1 MILICSRTTRG
12 AALLAAVVVLLAG
25 APPQGHSQT
34 VSLPEPSRDG
44 QVSVE
49 DAIHNRRSIRDFD
62 ERSLTLAEVGQ
73 LLWAATGVTVDG
85 VSGPTR
91 AAPSAGGLYPL
102 TAYVVAGNV
111 EELPPGVYRYLWR
124 DHRLR
129 RLRAGDLREDL
140 HRAALGQRAIAGAPA
155 TIVLGADYA
164 VTRMRYGPRGVE
176 RYVHMDAGHAAQN
189 VALQAEALGLG
200 LVTIGAFNDD
210 QVKSR
215 LDLDTEPLYLMPV
228 GQR

>member
-1 MILICSRTTRG
+1 MFSRIFRG
-12 AALLAAVVVLLAG
+12 AALGATVVLLLVVAT
-25 APPQGHSQT
+25 PPGHSQT
-34 VSLPEPSRDG
+34 LSLPEPSRDG

-49 DAIHNRRSIRDFD
+49 DAIHSRRSIRDFD
-62 ERSLTLAEVGQ
+62 DRPLTLAEVGQ
-73 LLWAATGVTVDG
+73 LLWAAGGVTVDG

-111 EELPPGVYRYLWR
+111 EELPPGVYRYLWQ
-124 DHRLR
+124 DHGLR
-129 RLRAGDLREDL
+129 RLRAGDLREAL
-140 HRAALGQRAIAGAPA
+140 RRAALGQRAIAGAPA

-164 VTRMRYGPRGVE
+164 VTRRRYGPRGVE